1 MFLVLCLLIA
11 YMGDWWKLQFDFYFL
26 FDFFIMMQVWL
37 EKTLQKLDSLLL
49 GVCQEFKQEGY
60 ITVSVLIF

>member
-1 MFLVLCLLIA
+1 
-11 YMGDWWKLQFDFYFL
+11 
-26 FDFFIMMQVWL
+26 MMQVWL

-60 ITVSVLIF
+60 ITVSVLIFWNAWTIIFLQTVYAWSCQF